1 MTSWADLTAFAE
13 RLPGAVLG
21 EAHQGSPAWYAGR
34 HQSARLRWDDDGPEL
49 AQAWTGEMDTGAALA
64 ARREVLLVI
73 HTFEHRVC
81 LWCRLDLL
89 ELREWRSGPGDAP
102 AQLVRASPAPPR

>member
-1 MTSWADLTAFAE
+1 MTSWADLAAFAE

-21 EAHQGSPAWYAGR
+21 EAHDGSPAWYAGR
-34 HQSARLRWDDDGPEL
+34 HQCARLRWDDDGHEL
-49 AQAWTGEMDTGAALA
+49 AQVWTGELHTGAAVA
-64 ARREVLLVI
+64 ARREAFPVI
-73 HTFEHRVC
+73 HTFEHRVS

-89 ELREWRSGPGDAP
+89 EREWRTGPGDAP